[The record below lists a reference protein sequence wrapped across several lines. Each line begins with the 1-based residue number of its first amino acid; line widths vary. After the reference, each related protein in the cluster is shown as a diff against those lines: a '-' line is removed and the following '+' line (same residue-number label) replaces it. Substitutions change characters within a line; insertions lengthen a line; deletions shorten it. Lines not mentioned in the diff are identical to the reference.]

1 MLTELTSSS
10 KLYDLYIPEGEAR
23 FVVKL
28 QDYTAVE
35 KDEVVLDCELNKDVP
50 VRWFHNEA
58 EIKASKTVTIKA
70 EDKRRILIIKRVGDK
85 DKGQYVCDCETDKTI
100 ANLNIEGRH
109 FEPCTDP
116 SLLPIVDLPTRSTP
130 VLTELHTPLFSL
142 SELHRK
148 QPLGS
153 HNKPCILDFF

>member
-1 MLTELTSSS
+1 MFSFS
-10 KLYDLYIPEGEAR
+10 KSYDLYIPEGEAR

-50 VRWFHNEA
+50 VRWFYNEA
-58 EIKASKTVTIKA
+58 EIKASKMVTIKA

-116 SLLPIVDLPTRSTP
+116 SPITVPDLPTRSTP
-130 VLTELHTPLFSL
+130 VLIELHTPLFSL
-142 SELHRK
+142 
-148 QPLGS
+148 
-153 HNKPCILDFF
+153 